1 MYWQTWRP
9 VDSVQAVLVKVLQA
23 LSPGPCTSPYNGI
36 GNNKIAANSHATGF
50 PMDGERR
57 MPVAAGFHGDKRDG
71 LGARARKGKSDDL
84 PDTMQ
89 AISLL
94 FVTPFHE

>member
-1 MYWQTWRP
+1 M
-9 VDSVQAVLVKVLQA
+9 QAVLVKVLQA